1 MNDCVVSREDVDIIS
16 CTFFLAQNPTFSAGL
31 NGLSTGSTIVF
42 TALATGP
49 SPSIQRATITL
60 TGSQLSEFQASIAS
74 AAAQASGSN
83 FAYITT
89 TGNQIPGIAATL
101 SGGYDDPAE
110 RPNSQVTVTAG
121 SNGKGNSG
129 LPTFVRTSDAW
140 LKAFCVT
147 SFTVLLAT
155 LML

>member
-1 MNDCVVSREDVDIIS
+1 M
-16 CTFFLAQNPTFSAGL
+16 

-49 SPSIQRATITL
+49 SPSISRQTLTL
-60 TGSQLSEFQASIAS
+60 TGEELSQYRASISS

-83 FAYITT
+83 FAYVTT

-101 SGGYDDPAE
+101 SGGYNDPAE
-110 RPNSQVTVTAG
+110 RPNSQVTVTASSRG
-121 SNGKGNSG
+121 GGNNAAMPAF
-129 LPTFVRTSDAW
+129 LRTSDAW
-140 LKAFCVT
+140 LKAFLVT
-147 SFTVLLAT
+147 SFTVFVAT